1 VITKLGVM
9 AALVSV
15 ALVGAYIA
23 LGGTEYR
30 PTPVADPC
38 KPRAAT
44 STGKETSEVL
54 QRVVLTAADETA
66 CELGVSREELVL
78 AMRGSDELERLAEE
92 ENLDPDRIEQGVRA
106 GLVRAVDQAQEEE
119 LLGDRTA
126 GLVRAAAERLPLG
139 LLLALLRGASGLLDG

>member
-1 VITKLGVM
+1 MITRLGVF
-9 AALVSV
+9 AVLVSV
-15 ALVGAYIA
+15 ALVGAYVA
-23 LGGTEYR
+23 FGGTEYR

-38 KPRAAT
+38 QPRPPSSAG
-44 STGKETSEVL
+44 TGTSEVL
-54 QRVVLTAADETA
+54 QRVVLAAADETA
-66 CELGVSREELVL
+66 CELGVSREDLIL

-119 LLGDRTA
+119 LLGDRAA
-126 GLVRAAAERLPLG
+126 GLVRAAAQRLPLG